1 MRIAILGYGVV
12 GGGVHALLRD
22 GSLGM
27 TVGRVLD
34 RRVLPELGPLRT
46 AEIRD
51 ILEDRSIDAVVE
63 AIGGL
68 HPALDFVH
76 AALCAGKHVVTSNK
90 EMVSHAYAELTNL
103 ASAHGVQLRFSASVG
118 GGIPW
123 LHNLLRTA
131 RGDRIR
137 ALRGIVNGT
146 TNYILDAMGGG
157 VDFGDALARA
167 QALGFAEAD
176 PTADLEGLDAQ
187 RKCAISASLA
197 FGGAVAPDRV
207 PALGIA
213 AIRKADIEAFAARGL
228 ACRLMACAGAVAAGV
243 YAYVEPTLVDA
254 GSLEAQV
261 KTNHN
266 CIFLTAEALGDAA
279 FYGQGAGRF
288 PTAQNVV
295 QDLLDIRDGLPA
307 SVPGTAPIPVRN
319 GAISH
324 RYYIRTRLPLPEGL
338 AREAWGEGVATNPMS
353 VAEAHALASRIR
365 AEDAGAFFAGMGG
378 GKQP

>member
-1 MRIAILGYGVV
+1 MS
-12 GGGVHALLRD
+12 GGA
-22 GSLGM
+22 
-27 TVGRVLD
+27 
-34 RRVLPELGPLRT
+34 
-46 AEIRD
+46 
-51 ILEDRSIDAVVE
+51 
-63 AIGGL
+63 
-68 HPALDFVH
+68 
-76 AALCAGKHVVTSNK
+76 
-90 EMVSHAYAELTNL
+90 
-103 ASAHGVQLRFSASVG
+103 
-118 GGIPW
+118 
-123 LHNLLRTA
+123 
-131 RGDRIR
+131 
-137 ALRGIVNGT
+137 
-146 TNYILDAMGGG
+146 
-157 VDFGDALARA
+157 DFGDALARA

-295 QDLLDIRDGLPA
+295 QDLLDIRDGLPRVRA
-307 SVPGTAPIPVRN
+307 GNRAHPSAQRGDFAPLLHPN
-319 GAISH
+319 PA
-324 RYYIRTRLPLPEGL
+324 PAAEGL